1 MKKKSKREFAARV
14 LIHNQSEYDFV
25 AFVLIK
31 KESRRELM
39 TLMLKRNQP
48 VEDCPKLCLQA
59 TAKAATHVAPHYYR
73 NVQTVIQTV

>member
-1 MKKKSKREFAARV
+1 MREFAAGV

-39 TLMLKRNQP
+39 TLLLKRNQP
-48 VEDCPKLCLQA
+48 VEDCPKLRPLA
-59 TAKAATHVAPHYYR
+59 TVKAAIHVATHYYR

>member
-39 TLMLKRNQP
+39 TLMLKVETQP
-48 VEDCPKLCLQA
+48 ASRRLSQIAHPGHRKGSDPCR
-59 TAKAATHVAPHYYR
+59 APLL
-73 NVQTVIQTV
+73 

>member
-1 MKKKSKREFAARV
+1 M

-48 VEDCPKLCLQA
+48 VEDCPKERIQA
-59 TAKAATHVAPHYYR
+59 TAEAATHVAPLYYR
-73 NVQTVIQTV
+73 DAQTVIQTI

>member
-1 MKKKSKREFAARV
+1 MKKKSKREFAAGV
-14 LIHNQSEYDFV
+14 LIHNQAEYDFV

-39 TLMLKRNQP
+39 TLLLKRNQP
-48 VEDCPKLCLQA
+48 VEDCPKLRLQA
-59 TAKAATHVAPHYYR
+59 TTKAATHVAPKYYS